1 MCKIRIAG
9 TFLTLTLLSLAGI
22 AGCPLTGDDGDDTNG
37 DITPATL
44 PGTWS
49 GTLSCTTTFS
59 YPDIPGYPLPYTR
72 DLTLTF
78 DSEYLPSSLP
88 VWGFNL
94 AFDQRITET
103 AEGDSQTFTFEAN
116 NPPGRDVTLIATITD
131 ATYDESG
138 AQVTM
143 SLQHSAESDE
153 LTEDGTGTMT
163 IEATID
169 GSDLTFSGVAEY
181 TVTQT
186 AGEVSLVAT
195 ETIEC
200 TGTLTSP

>member
-1 MCKIRIAG
+1 LA
-9 TFLTLTLLSLAGI
+9 TLMLLSLAGI
-22 AGCPLTGDDGDDTNG
+22 AGCPLAGDNGDNADGDT
-37 DITPATL
+37 TPTTL
-44 PGTWS
+44 AGTWS

-59 YPDIPGYPLPYTR
+59 YPDVPGYPLPHTR

-103 AEGDSQTFTFEAN
+103 AEGDSQTFVFEAN
-116 NPPGRDVTLIATITD
+116 NPAGRAVTLVVTITD
-131 ATYDESG
+131 ATYNESG
-138 AQVTM
+138 AQVVM

-153 LTEDGTGTMT
+153 LTEQGTGTMT
-163 IEATID
+163 IDATID
-169 GSDLTFSGVAEY
+169 GSDLAFSGVAEY

-186 AGEVSLVAT
+186 SDLAT
-195 ETIEC
+195 LEASEMISC
-200 TGTLTSP
+200 TGTLTSR